1 MSHEIQDHFL
11 VFGQFFGIAV
21 CCYPAGQI
29 DKEDYFY
36 LIISALGIIIGIT
49 TIFFNKIGNFNIY
62 PQIKPKAKFITSGPY
77 SLVRHPMYLSLTL
90 MMLGITL
97 FNFHYQTLA
106 GLTLIVI
113 VISKKALKEEKLLI
127 EKFPEYR
134 AYISRTKRVI
144 PWTW

>member
-1 MSHEIQDHFL
+1 MSHEIQDHLL
-11 VFGQFFGIAV
+11 VFGQFFGIAL

-29 DKEDYFY
+29 DKEDYIY
-36 LIISALGIIIGIT
+36 LIISALGIIVGIT
-49 TIFFNKIGNFNIY
+49 TLFFNKIGNFNIY
-62 PQIKPKAKFITSGPY
+62 PQIKSKAKLITSGPFA
-77 SLVRHPMYLSLTL
+77 LVRHPMYLSLTL

-113 VISKKALKEEKLLI
+113 VISIKALKEEKLLI

-134 AYISRTKRVI
+134 AYMSRTKRVI